1 MELLSAAL
9 MLFVIMDP
17 LGNIPL
23 FLSALEPVEE
33 KRRLKVL
40 LRELFIALG
49 VMLAFLF
56 AGGSILAVLGLRQ
69 ESISIAGGII
79 LFLIALKMIFPAARA
94 QYEDPFSGEPFIV
107 PLAIPFVAG
116 PSVLA
121 AMLLLVSEEPGQML
135 NWSLAVCLAWVAS
148 AAILLSASRLR
159 KLLGDRGLVAIER
172 LMGMLLV
179 AVSVQMFLDGVAAY
193 LQAGPAT

>member
-17 LGNIPL
+17 LGNIPF

-40 LRELFIALG
+40 IRELLIALG

-56 AGGSILAVLGLRQ
+56 SGEAILKVLGLRQ

-79 LFLIALKMIFPAARA
+79 LFLIALKMIFPVARA
-94 QYEDPFSGEPFIV
+94 QYEDSFSGEPFIV

-121 AMLLLVSEEPGQML
+121 ALLLLVSEKPGQIVDWTM
-135 NWSLAVCLAWVAS
+135 AIGLAWVAT
-148 AAILLSASRLR
+148 AAILMAASRLR
-159 KLLGDRGLVAIER
+159 SLLGDRGLVAIER

-179 AVSVQMFLDGVAAY
+179 AVSVQMFLDGVASY
-193 LQAGPAT
+193 LSMGS

>member
-1 MELLSAAL
+1 MELLTAAL
-9 MLFVIMDP
+9 MLFVIMYP
-17 LGNIPL
+17 LGNIPF

-40 LRELFIALG
+40 IRELLIALG

-56 AGGSILAVLGLRQ
+56 SGEAILKVLGLRQ

-79 LFLIALKMIFPAARA
+79 LFLIALKMIFPAAKA
-94 QYEDPFSGEPFIV
+94 QYEDSFSGEPFIV

-121 AMLLLVSEEPGQML
+121 ALLLLVSEKPGQML
-135 NWSLAVCLAWVAS
+135 DWGMAIGLAWVAT
-148 AAILLSASRLR
+148 AAILLAASKLR
-159 KLLGDRGLVAIER
+159 SLLGDRGLVAIER

-179 AVSVQMFLDGVAAY
+179 AVAVQMFLDGVASY
-193 LQAGPAT
+193 LGAGS

>member
-17 LGNIPL
+17 LGNIPF

-40 LRELFIALG
+40 IRELLIALG

-56 AGGSILAVLGLRQ
+56 SGEAILKVLGLRQ

-94 QYEDPFSGEPFIV
+94 QYEDSFSGEPFIV

-121 AMLLLVSEEPGQML
+121 ALLLLVSEKPGQIFDWTM
-135 NWSLAVCLAWVAS
+135 AIGLAWVAT
-148 AAILLSASRLR
+148 AAILMAASRLR
-159 KLLGDRGLVAIER
+159 SLLGDRGLVAIER

-179 AVSVQMFLDGVAAY
+179 AVSVQMFLDGVASY
-193 LQAGPAT
+193 LSMGS